1 MRLAGIRRGLDAPWS
16 GGAVYAPQIF
26 RWKFLNLE
34 LPLLMIREGST
45 GEATGVAGGGP
56 GRRQMP
62 PRLIDKRVR
71 GHLRGGFGSRRKYAA
86 FGAAVGADGGTEIV
100 GAPSDCMCRG
110 RGL

>member
-1 MRLAGIRRGLDAPWS
+1 MLLAALR
-16 GGAVYAPQIF
+16 IF
-26 RWKFLNLE
+26 RWKFLNFE

-45 GEATGVAGGGP
+45 GEATGATGGGP
-56 GRRQMP
+56 GRRHMP

-71 GHLRGGFGSRRKYAA
+71 VHLRGGFGNRRKYAA

-100 GAPSDCMCRG
+100 GAPPDCMRRG